1 MVHESAAKTS
11 VLSDV
16 NHGDAVA
23 SLARQAFQP
32 VSDEE
37 ANAFM
42 DALRGGR
49 SLPPVQVGQQEY
61 QSDLAPLDG
70 GIMIG
75 GTQYGKLT

>member
-1 MVHESAAKTS
+1 VKINASLDT
-11 VLSDV
+11 D
-16 NHGDAVA
+16 HGDAIA
-23 SLARQAFQP
+23 SLARQAYQP

-49 SLPPVQVGQQEY
+49 SLPAVQVGQREY

-75 GTQYGKLT
+75 GTQYGKLN